1 MPGDGPVPGG
11 FARVAMTIRAKG
23 DIGPDPSTAPAA
35 APSDELAHVLRLM
48 RLLLTAVDYAGD
60 DGLRLTRDSAVVGL
74 ARSLVGGSGAA
85 PHSSRTALM
94 ALRDLVWRV
103 DTARGLIARHL
114 DPAGRTELELL
125 LATDDIH
132 QFLAQEP

>member
-1 MPGDGPVPGG
+1 MTHSATGEKE
-11 FARVAMTIRAKG
+11 AR
-23 DIGPDPSTAPAA
+23 PAA
-35 APSDELAHVLRLM
+35 ADPSAEAADDLAHVLRLM

-60 DGLRLTRDSAVVGL
+60 EGLRLTRDSAVVGL
-74 ARSLVGGSGAA
+74 ARTLVGRNSET

-103 DTARGLIARHL
+103 DTARGLISRHL
-114 DPAGRTELELL
+114 DPAGRTELDLL

-132 QFLAQEP
+132 EFLRQEP

>member
-1 MPGDGPVPGG
+1 
-11 FARVAMTIRAKG
+11 MTHPATG
-23 DIGPDPSTAPAA
+23 EPPSRPAA
-35 APSDELAHVLRLM
+35 ADDTPAGADDLAHVLRLM

-60 DGLRLTRDSAVVGL
+60 EGLRLTRDSAVVGL
-74 ARSLVGGSGAA
+74 ARSLVGRGGEA
-85 PHSSRTALM
+85 PHSSRTAVM

-114 DPAGRTELELL
+114 DPAGRTELDLL

-132 QFLAQEP
+132 EFLRQEP